1 MAGDAAHGR
10 AGGWWA
16 RRATAA
22 CAILLMLAT
31 MLILPL
37 GNKTDAASSL
47 AEEQRALID
56 ARAQADEA
64 RQRSET
70 LERRAAG
77 AAADADRARDRAAAV
92 AARIQQSEADLRA
105 GQARIA
111 IIAAMQAMQAGRLAQ
126 RQAPIARL
134 TAGLQAIARRPPILA
149 LLQPGSIADAVHL
162 RMVLAGAMPVIARR
176 TAGLRAE
183 LARSRALRRDAETAR
198 SSLLASRAL
207 LTQRRAELAQL
218 EAARRIASRQFRDT
232 AAVESDRALA
242 MGESARDIVDLME
255 RMEDAGTVRAAL
267 LTLPGPSLRPAQP
280 GDTPLPA
287 SQVTAEARG
296 VATYR
301 LPVVGE
307 IVAGFGEVSGN
318 GVRSRGLTITTAPGG
333 AVVAPTAGRIA
344 FAGPFRDYGNIVIID
359 HGAGWTSLITHMRRL
374 SVSVGETVRQGDPLG
389 ITAPVNPQ
397 VTIELRRA
405 DRPVDIAAL
414 LR

>member
-1 MAGDAAHGR
+1 MAAGRVQGRQVRRMTGVLAMAA
-10 AGGWWA
+10 ALSI
-16 RRATAA
+16 AT
-22 CAILLMLAT
+22 L
-31 MLILPL
+31 LPL
-37 GNKTDAASSL
+37 GSAGNAASSL
-47 AEEQRALID
+47 AEEQRSLVN
-56 ARAQADEA
+56 ARAQAEEA
-64 RQRSET
+64 RQRSEI
-70 LERRAAG
+70 LERSASG
-77 AAADADRARDRAAAV
+77 AEAEADRARDRARAV

-111 IIAAMQAMQAGRLAQ
+111 IIAAMQATQARHLAE

-134 TAGLQAIARRPPILA
+134 TAGLQAIARRPPVLA
-149 LLQPGSIADAVHL
+149 LLQPGSLTDAVHL
-162 RMVLAGAMPVIARR
+162 RMVLSGAMPVIAKR
-176 TAGLRAE
+176 TAGLRSE
-183 LARSRALRRDAETAR
+183 LARSRALRRDAEAAR
-198 SSLLASRAL
+198 EALLASRAE

-267 LTLPGPSLRPAQP
+267 LTLPGAALRPRQP
-280 GDTPLPA
+280 GETPLPA
-287 SQVTAEARG
+287 GQTVAASGG

-318 GVRSRGLTITTAPGG
+318 GIRSRGLTVTTAPGA

-374 SVSVGETVRQGDPLG
+374 SVSVGETIRQGDPLG
-389 ITAPVNPQ
+389 VTESVKPQ

>member
-1 MAGDAAHGR
+1 MSG
-10 AGGWWA
+10 
-16 RRATAA
+16 
-22 CAILLMLAT
+22 AIL
-31 MLILPL
+31 IPL
-37 GNKTDAASSL
+37 GERINAASSL
-47 AEEQRALID
+47 AEEQRALVN
-56 ARAQADEA
+56 ARTQADEA
-64 RQRSET
+64 RHRSET
-70 LERRAAG
+70 FERRAVG
-77 AAADADRARDRAAAV
+77 AEAEADRARDRAAAL

-111 IIAAMQAMQAGRLAQ
+111 IVSALQRTQARRLAE

-149 LLQPGSIADAVHL
+149 LLQPGSIADAVHF
-162 RMVLAGAMPVIARR
+162 RIVLASAMPVIAQQ

-183 LARSRALRRDAETAR
+183 LTHSRALRKDAETAR
-198 SSLLASRAL
+198 IALLMSRDQ

-242 MGESARDIVDLME
+242 MGENARDIVDLME
-255 RMEDAGTVRAAL
+255 RMEDASSVRATLAI
-267 LTLPGPSLRPAQP
+267 LPGPTLRPIQP
-280 GDTPLPA
+280 GDTSLPA
-287 SQVTAEARG
+287 SQQVETAGG

-307 IVAGFGEVSGN
+307 IVAGFGEVSTN
-318 GVRSRGLTITTAPGG
+318 GVRSRGLSITTAAGA

-389 ITAPVNPQ
+389 ITASTKPQ

-414 LR
+414 LH